1 MNAAQKLIREHNLTR
16 EEFVE
21 LIKMADD
28 PQVDALLAAEAV
40 RIRKEVYGTDVYTRG
55 LIEFTNY
62 CKNDCYY
69 CGIRRSNQN
78 AKRYR
83 LTEDEIL
90 ACCENGYELGFR
102 TFVLQGGED
111 PYYNDDRM
119 VDIVKRF
126 VQVIRT
132 VRLRYPLVKNPMKV
146 INDSGKQVQIVI
158 CFGMRQQTMHITE
171 NCIRRR

>member
-1 MNAAQKLIREHNLTR
+1 MDVAQKLIREHNLTR

-28 PQVDALLAAEAV
+28 PQVDALLADEAV

-69 CGIRRSNQN
+69 CGIRRSNPN

-126 VQVIRT
+126 VPVIRT
-132 VRLRYPLVKNPMKV
+132 VRLHYPLVKNPMKV

-158 CFGMRQQTMHITE
+158 CFAMKPQTMHIIGS
-171 NCIRRR
+171 CIRKR

>member
-1 MNAAQKLIREHNLTR
+1 MDVAQRLIREHNLTR

-28 PQVDALLAAEAV
+28 PQVDALLADEAV
-40 RIRKEVYGTDVYTRG
+40 CIRKEVYGTDVYTRG

-69 CGIRRSNQN
+69 CGIRRSNPN

-102 TFVLQGGED
+102 TFGSAGWRGSVL
-111 PYYNDDRM
+111 
-119 VDIVKRF
+119 
-126 VQVIRT
+126 
-132 VRLRYPLVKNPMKV
+132 
-146 INDSGKQVQIVI
+146 
-158 CFGMRQQTMHITE
+158 
-171 NCIRRR
+171 